1 MNHRLHGEKKK
12 GMKIYI
18 KSNFVVPGIGNEES
32 VDLGS
37 EMTLRQFLQNLSML
51 SPARIEYVRP
61 NAIALDPDD
70 WEVNINNVPY
80 QDCREGLETP
90 LQNGDTVTIR
100 LKAFGGG

>member
-1 MNHRLHGEKKK
+1 
-12 GMKIYI
+12 MKIYI
-18 KSNFVVPGIGNEES
+18 KSNFVVPGIENEES

-37 EMTLRQFLQNLSML
+37 EMTLNQFLQNLSMM

-61 NAIALDPDD
+61 NAKTLDPDD

-90 LQNGDTVTIR
+90 LKNGDTVTIR
-100 LKAFGGG
+100 IKAFGGG